1 MSETLLTSIHTC
13 VKSTHMQK
21 AFFSASFPFSMTKIS
36 QNLVLTATENYNPL
50 MVIGKNS
57 LNSQISLNNVAT
69 WKSHMYDRNQV
80 FFKKSLHI
88 FISEKTLLT
97 GLRNQDTWPRLHHI
111 QVQKGNQNAS
121 VLFPPL
127 WGVQRV
133 AKVVHIHF
141 LQVRLILSGR
151 SRPRTHLLLN
161 MYQ

>member
-1 MSETLLTSIHTC
+1 
-13 VKSTHMQK
+13 
-21 AFFSASFPFSMTKIS
+21 
-36 QNLVLTATENYNPL
+36 
-50 MVIGKNS
+50 
-57 LNSQISLNNVAT
+57 
-69 WKSHMYDRNQV
+69 MYDRNQV
-80 FFKKSLHI
+80 FLKKSLHI

-97 GLRNQDTWPRLHHI
+97 GLRNQDTWPQLHHI

-161 MYQ
+161 MYEQSCDFSVLNIQFNEFQASSIKFLLQNRTFLYHTIFKLPGTMVYLSECVHMPFLLSGTF